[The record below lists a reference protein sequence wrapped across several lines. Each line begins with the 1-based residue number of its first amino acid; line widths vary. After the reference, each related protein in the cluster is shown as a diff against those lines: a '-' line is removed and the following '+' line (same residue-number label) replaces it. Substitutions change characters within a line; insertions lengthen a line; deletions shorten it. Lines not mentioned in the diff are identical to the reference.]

1 VKTRINCL
9 PRLKPV
15 RNKTRDNKMSAV
27 AGGVITPKKKAKR
40 VAKWIPQKGEYIV
53 NCHEARRWKC
63 GKCWKHRL
71 GFCPKGAKCTL
82 SHETDE
88 ALQERNERNKL
99 GGYLEGTKVDGYV
112 WFAKEVKKGSM
123 TFPTGTFNADAPE
136 LQEALDY
143 FSKKEEWDDVERI
156 QSFISANKTA
166 PEEELTE
173 EEVAFIEECYQE
185 VLGETA
191 SINDVEVDEEE
202 LAEEF
207 ENFQKQE
214 EEDIDWCLWAFQ
226 TIAVMNDREIMQQ
239 NEAQLEMLRAEEQ
252 RLKLAQKSYATVCR
266 APVARAVKRA
276 LVDDMEDYE
285 WEGMVEE
292 ARTSPLMWL

>member
-1 VKTRINCL
+1 
-9 PRLKPV
+9 
-15 RNKTRDNKMSAV
+15 MSAV
-27 AGGVITPKKKAKR
+27 AGGVITPKNKAKR

-71 GFCPKGAKCTL
+71 GFCPMGAKCTL

-123 TFPTGTFNADAPE
+123 TFPAGTFNADAPE

-143 FSKKEEWDDVERI
+143 FSKREEWDDVERI

-185 VLGETA
+185 VLDGETA
-191 SINDVEVDEEE
+191 SIDDVEVDEEE

-214 EEDIDWCLWAFQ
+214 EIDTVWCLWSFEV
-226 TIAVMNDREIMQQ
+226 IAWMNDRDIMQQ
-239 NEAQLEMLRAEEQ
+239 NEAQLQMLRAEEQ
-252 RLKLAQKSYATVCR
+252 RLMEVCAQEVPKAARSFAAVCR
-266 APVARAVKRA
+266 APV
-276 LVDDMEDYE
+276 DDMDDYE
-285 WEGMVEE
+285 WEGMAEE
-292 ARTSPLMWL
+292 ARTSSLM